1 MVAADQYRCNRR
13 RRDDSSLGP
22 EPKTT
27 RSLLPCFA
35 DLSGAGPAGS
45 PRSFLSNSIS
55 AKGEHQNRCGPSEAV
70 HPPGHL
76 AADQIRRE
84 SEGTEPRADAE
95 PLFRRAGLNLDE
107 VT

>member
-45 PRSFLSNSIS
+45 PRSFSSNSIS
-55 AKGEHQNRCGPSEAV
+55 AKGAPKSYGPSEAI
-70 HPPGHL
+70 HSPAHL
-76 AADQIRRE
+76 AAEAIGRE

-95 PLFRRAGLNLDE
+95 PLFRPAGLNLDE